1 MDAMENTLKDKVRA
15 SGVDI
20 EQQQDMEDKIK
31 TCCDSVQEKI
41 QRRLDRNL
49 DIFDRFVKKNISV
62 ARGALDSA
70 DTPSS
75 AMDSGTGGSGSG
87 SAGVTVAKRGRAT
100 DGVED
105 WSGFEIDKTA
115 TPKRLE
121 DEKEVDADLERIRE
135 RRRKAVRRREALE
148 RKGLRVAA
156 VLQDVN
162 EFVEAIQLGV
172 SSSFDD
178 NGLTPVPAKVQEAV
192 ESSSELREIVARAQG
207 LTRRLEDMQA
217 SSGSGRGD
225 EGGSSRNGSRN
236 GVAARPGAS
245 AAASRQGDLQS
256 TFERS
261 LEQHVSTGGAEKYA
275 VLRGTLNDR

>member
-1 MDAMENTLKDKVRA
+1 
-15 SGVDI
+15 
-20 EQQQDMEDKIK
+20 MEDKIK

-135 RRRKAVRRREALE
+135 RRRKVGRRMLWWGYCGRPRQTRVHVLARVGVGQHLVE
-148 RKGLRVAA
+148 RNVG
-156 VLQDVN
+156 
-162 EFVEAIQLGV
+162 
-172 SSSFDD
+172 
-178 NGLTPVPAKVQEAV
+178 
-192 ESSSELREIVARAQG
+192 
-207 LTRRLEDMQA
+207 
-217 SSGSGRGD
+217 
-225 EGGSSRNGSRN
+225 
-236 GVAARPGAS
+236 
-245 AAASRQGDLQS
+245 
-256 TFERS
+256 
-261 LEQHVSTGGAEKYA
+261 
-275 VLRGTLNDR
+275 